1 MVQFILGRSGT
12 GKTTLCIK
20 QIIDSLLNGD
30 QSNLVLLVPEQA
42 TYQAERAIL
51 SDNRIKGYSRLHILS
66 FQRLC
71 FMIFGKN
78 LAARPLTRQGRD
90 MIVHR
95 LLCENAEKLK
105 VFSSAAPASG
115 TAVGIANVLAEL
127 QQHSKAP
134 DDVDKLVEQLNRS
147 QASQLT
153 CSKLADIKLIYD
165 KYLAFVRDSFFN
177 GDSQLNLAKDS
188 VSRTPFLK
196 DCRLWVDG
204 FAGFTTSELL
214 LLSELLKVSAS
225 SKIALCLDPA
235 VMYCG
240 VDPAAVK
247 NNTPLDPAGIFYPTE
262 KTYAELLSLIKSL
275 KLPVESPVILT
286 EPRRFENSL
295 VAAKAAAAVG
305 KALIHLEKNIF
316 SFDKAPLVSSQD
328 SIKITAC
335 AKARAEV
342 DYVARQICSL
352 VRDRNFRWR
361 DIAVIASD
369 LDSYRHYIQAVFVDF
384 DIPFFIDRRRD
395 LQQYPAV
402 ELLTSA
408 LRIATE
414 RFTTNDVINYLKSDL
429 IPVSRADVD
438 ELENYCLAFGIEADD
453 WLRTESWDFAAEGDS
468 DFNNEKIE
476 AIRSKATGHL
486 LRFRTFLQSSPVLI
500 AERFCTELF
509 NFLDSLNVRKQL
521 QDWTKAAFDE
531 GSLDEAQLHQQFF
544 AQFTQLMDDF
554 AYIFKNSSLSAKQY
568 ASIIS
573 SAFSGMTVALIPPAI
588 DQVLVGSIERSR
600 HPDLKAVFL
609 IGATQQQFPVPVY
622 YDNVFN
628 DNDRRIASD
637 AGFELARTGSAQL
650 VERRYLA
657 YIAFTRPSR
666 FLFITYPLTDE
677 KGSEVQSSFLV
688 SQLKSLFNDLA
699 EERYFGSS
707 DFNDL
712 YNVSDLTC
720 LLASRLGKDNL
731 SLQDDLDAKCKW
743 LLDTASRQLH
753 PAKVKSA
760 IDYKNTAA
768 LDEKAVQK
776 AFSTA
781 LSTSATKLRSFASCP
796 YQHFTRHILKLKE
809 RRIFELKPFDVGLFF
824 HKVLELLFYSLKAKN
839 LAFSTVSLDLLE
851 QLVDGSVKKLL
862 VENLF
867 LKSFVQKARHNS
879 FVIFS
884 AAEVVKD
891 AVKELSQIASAGSFA
906 QIASEI
912 RFGDKSFLPAV
923 EIGLSDSRKLRI
935 EGIIDRLDAV
945 SKDGKNYAL
954 IWDYKTSGA
963 AIDFS
968 LLAAGLDLQL
978 PIYLLAVRNRAV
990 EGYKNLIP
998 LGAFYFRIQMFSKSA
1013 DLSEIAKTAQ
1023 KIQRKSRGFFNGEFF
1038 KFIDGRTETSYS
1050 PFYNFRITQ
1059 KEKQFSVYG
1068 TSSLLTDEHFSML
1081 LSFTEDKLK
1090 KIGSQILSGAIDVN
1104 PYRYMKKSA
1113 CTYCPYK
1120 SLCRF
1125 DWQINNYADVKKI
1138 SKTEFFEFNELD

>member
-20 QIIDSLLNGD
+20 QIIDSLLNGK
-30 QSNLVLLVPEQA
+30 SEKNLVLLVPEQA
-42 TYQAERAIL
+42 TYQAERAVL
-51 SDNRIKGYSRLHILS
+51 SDKRITGYSRLHILS

-105 VFSSAAPASG
+105 VFSSVAVSGG

-177 GDSQLNLAKDS
+177 GDSQLNLARDS

-214 LLSELLKVSAS
+214 LLAELLKISAS

-286 EPRRFENSL
+286 EPRRFENS
-295 VAAKAAAAVG
+295 

-453 WLRTESWDFAAEGDS
+453 WLRTEAWDFAAEDDP
-468 DFNNEKIE
+468 DFNNEKIDQ
-476 AIRSKATGHL
+476 IRSKATGHL
-486 LRFRTFLQSSPVLI
+486 LRFRTLLQSSPVLI
-500 AERFCTELF
+500 AEKFCIELF
-509 NFLDSLNVRKQL
+509 NFLDSLNVRRQL

-531 GSLDEAQLHQQFF
+531 GRLDEAQLHQQFF
-544 AQFTQLMDDF
+544 AQFTQLIDDF

-573 SAFSGMTVALIPPAI
+573 SAFSGMTVALIPPAL

-720 LLASRLGKDNL
+720 LLTSRLGKDNL

-768 LDEKAVQK
+768 LDGKAAQK

-935 EGIIDRLDAV
+935 EGIIDRLDIAC
-945 SKDGKNYAL
+945 KDGKNYAL

-978 PIYLLAVRNRAV
+978 PIYLLAVKNQTV

-1013 DLSEIAKTAQ
+1013 DLSKIAKTAQ

-1038 KFIDGRTETSYS
+1038 KFIDARTETGYS

-1059 KEKQFSVYG
+1059 KEKQFGVYE

-1090 KIGSQILSGAIDVN
+1090 KIGSQILSGSIDVN

-1125 DWQINNYADVKKI
+1125 DRQINNYADVKKI

>member
-20 QIIDSLLNGD
+20 QIIDCLLDKESGN
-30 QSNLVLLVPEQA
+30 NLVLLVPEQA
-42 TYQAERAIL
+42 TYQAERSIL

-95 LLCENAEKLK
+95 LLCENAEKLE
-105 VFSSAAPASG
+105 VFSSAAAASG
-115 TAVGIANVLAEL
+115 TAVGIASVLAEL

-177 GDSQLNLAKDS
+177 GDSQLNLARDS

-214 LLSELLKVSAS
+214 LLSELLKVSIS
-225 SKIALCLDPA
+225 SKIAFCLDPA
-235 VMYCG
+235 VEEN
-240 VDPAAVK
+240 DF
-247 NNTPLDPAGIFYPTE
+247 TGIFEPTE

-286 EPRRFENSL
+286 EPRRFENS
-295 VAAKAAAAVG
+295 

-453 WLRTESWDFAAEGDS
+453 WLRTEAWDFAAEGDS
-468 DFNNEKIE
+468 DFNNGKIE

-486 LRFRTFLQSSPVLI
+486 LRFRTFLRSSPVLS
-500 AERFCTELF
+500 AERFCIELF
-509 NFLDSLNVRKQL
+509 NFLESLNVRGQL
-521 QDWTKAAFDE
+521 QDWTKTAFDE
-531 GSLDEAQLHQQFF
+531 GRLDEAQLHQQFF

-554 AYIFKNSSLSAKQY
+554 VYIFKNSSLSARQY
-568 ASIIS
+568 ASIIA
-573 SAFSGMTVALIPPAI
+573 SAFSGMTVALIPPAL

-609 IGATQQQFPVPVY
+609 IGATQQQFPIPVY
-622 YDNVFN
+622 YDNIFN

-637 AGFELARTGSAQL
+637 AGFELARTGSMQL

-666 FLFITYPLTDE
+666 FLYITYPLTDE
-677 KGSEVQSSFLV
+677 KGSDVQSSFLV

-699 EERYFGSS
+699 EEKYFGSS
-707 DFNDL
+707 VSFAQF

-720 LLASRLGKDNL
+720 LFAWRLGKDNL
-731 SLQDDLDAKCKW
+731 SPIDNLDAKCKW
-743 LLDTASRQLH
+743 LLDAASKEFHL
-753 PAKVKSA
+753 AAVKSA
-760 IDYKNTAA
+760 IDYKNSAW
-768 LDEKAVQK
+768 LDEKPAEKVF
-776 AFSTA
+776 AAGLVS
-781 LSTSATKLRSFASCP
+781 SATRLQSFACCP
-796 YQHFTRHILKLKE
+796 FKHFAKYILELKE
-809 RRIFELKPFDVGLFF
+809 KRIFELKPLDLGLFF
-824 HKVLELLFYSLKAKN
+824 HKVLQLLFHNLKSKN
-839 LAFSTVSLDLLE
+839 LTLSAVQPGLLA
-851 QLVDGSVKKLL
+851 QLVDKSVEKLL
-862 VENLF
+862 VEDSF
-867 LKSFVQKARHNS
+867 LKSFSARTRHNS
-879 FVIFS
+879 FIILS
-884 AAEVVKD
+884 AAEVIKD
-891 AVKELSQIASAGSFA
+891 AALEFSQIASAGDFV

-912 RFGDKSFLPAV
+912 GFGDKLALSAV
-923 EIGLSDSRKLRI
+923 EVGLSDGKKLHI
-935 EGIIDRLDAV
+935 EGKIDRVDAAF
-945 SKDGKNYAL
+945 KDGKNYAL
-954 IWDYKTSGA
+954 VIDYKTSGA

-978 PIYLLAVRNRAV
+978 PIYLLAVRNQSIDK
-990 EGYKNLIP
+990 YDNLIP
-998 LGAFYFRIQMFSKSA
+998 LGAFYFPIQASPGSA
-1013 DLSEIAKTAQ
+1013 NLSEVEKTAE
-1023 KIQRKSRGFFNGEFF
+1023 KIKRKPKGIFNGEFF
-1038 KFIDGRTETSYS
+1038 KLIDNLTNTGASSFYS
-1050 PFYNFRITQ
+1050 FQITKDNMPFGDYERR
-1059 KEKQFSVYG
+1059 SV
-1068 TSSLLTDEHFSML
+1068 LRPEHFSKL
-1081 LSFTEDKLK
+1081 LSFTENKLK
-1090 KIGSQILSGAIDVN
+1090 KIGGRILSGIIDAN
-1104 PYRYMKKSA
+1104 PYRYAKKIA

-1125 DWQINNYADVKKI
+1125 DWQINNYADVRKI
-1138 SKTEFFEFNELD
+1138 SKTDFFQAID